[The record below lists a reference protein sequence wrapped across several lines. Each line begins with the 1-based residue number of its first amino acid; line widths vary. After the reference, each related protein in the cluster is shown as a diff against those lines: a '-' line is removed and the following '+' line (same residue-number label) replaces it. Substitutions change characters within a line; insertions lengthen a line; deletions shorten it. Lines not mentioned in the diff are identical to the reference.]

1 MLQALRSRTGLVF
14 VSLVGGG
21 TLLLTIEKA
30 ADWGILQH
38 LALVLYSG
46 SLALIGVK
54 VLAGLRAQHL
64 EGLKRHR
71 EVRGLERMM
80 ARIGPSSGRKRSA
93 FEVQSATGAI
103 SDTLHPAPEIQD
115 PLEGVGGASS
125 VAAGAVHESVPKA
138 RAAELVADFIESRV
152 VGTGAEFNEYPIAP
166 GHKESIVTAAR
177 ERGLEAIQSGDFIHF
192 LLDGEPVGGMS
203 RMTTSLA
210 SYAATQICAS
220 KHATRV
226 VLERHGLPMARG
238 ATFAADGISDGLAY
252 FHRLG
257 RDAVIKPSG
266 GRAGMGI
273 STGISNEEE
282 FRKAWTRAR
291 EATRRRDRIVV
302 EEQISGLDIR
312 AFVVEDQVVA
322 AASRV
327 PAYVIGDGVSSI
339 TQLLAI
345 KAERRSLNDYHG
357 RTPIV
362 ADHLYLRKM
371 GISGDSVPAE
381 GSVVL
386 LNNVG
391 NIHQGGESVD
401 VTSSMHP
408 ELKRIAVEAV
418 RVVPGLTVAGVDL
431 MVNGPQDPAGAII
444 LELNANANLSIHHY
458 PAYGQPNDVAAAII
472 DRMVHRAQGRPP
484 VQDDPSPVVT

>member
-1 MLQALRSRTGLVF
+1 MLQALRSRAGLVF
-14 VSLVGGG
+14 VSLVGCG

-46 SLALIGVK
+46 ALALIGLK
-54 VLAGLRAQHL
+54 VLAGLRTQHL
-64 EGLKRHR
+64 ERLKRHR
-71 EVRGLERMM
+71 EVRGLERML
-80 ARIGPSSGRKRSA
+80 ARTGPEAERERSA
-93 FEVQSATGAI
+93 FEAQSATGAI
-103 SDTLHPAPEIQD
+103 SDAFQPDPESQD
-115 PLEGVGGASS
+115 PLEQVGTSS
-125 VAAGAVHESVPKA
+125 VAAGVVDEAGPRA
-138 RAAELVADFIESRV
+138 RTAELVAGFIESRV
-152 VGTGAEFNEYPIAP
+152 VGTGAEFNEYPTAP
-166 GHKESIVTAAR
+166 GHKESIVAAAR
-177 ERGLEAIQSGDFIHF
+177 ERGLEVVRSGDLIHF

-203 RMTTSLA
+203 RLTTSLA
-210 SYAATQICAS
+210 SYFATQICAS

-238 ATFAADGISDGLAY
+238 ATFAADGVSEGLAY
-252 FHRLG
+252 LFRLG

-266 GRAGMGI
+266 GRAGRGI

-282 FRKAWTRAR
+282 FRQAWTKAK
-291 EATRRRDRIVV
+291 EATSRRDRIVV

-362 ADHLYLRKM
+362 VDHHYLRKM
-371 GISGDSVPAE
+371 GMSGDSVPAE
-381 GSVVL
+381 GAVVL

-418 RVVPGLTVAGVDL
+418 RVVPGLRVAGVDL
-431 MVNGPQDPAGAII
+431 MVNAPQDPAGAII

-472 DRMVHRAQGRPP
+472 DRMVHRAQGRHP
-484 VQDDPSPVVT
+484 VQDGPAPVVT